1 MTANV
6 HPDKQQ
12 GKEKWAVCP
21 EFRDEGKLPSELP
34 SNSYLISY
42 TNNIKMNSKRNL
54 MCMCEK

>member
-21 EFRDEGKLPSELP
+21 EFGDQGKLPSELP
-34 SNSYLISY
+34 SNSCLISY
-42 TNNIKMNSKRNL
+42 TNNVKMNC

>member
-21 EFRDEGKLPSELP
+21 EFINQGKLPSELP

-42 TNNIKMNSKRNL
+42 SNNIKMNSKRNL